1 MHMTMTIIVLVDMCK
16 HETKGT
22 FDHINE
28 QDKAKIMGTS
38 TFVPGRPET

>member
-1 MHMTMTIIVLVDMCK
+1 MTMTIIVLVDMCK

-28 QDKAKIMGTS
+28 QDKATS
-38 TFVPGRPET
+38 PKRHDGPKNNTQ

>member
-1 MHMTMTIIVLVDMCK
+1 MNAYDHDQMTIIVLVDMCK

-28 QDKAKIMGTS
+28 QDKAKIMGKML
-38 TFVPGRPET
+38 